1 MKFICA
7 IKFSLV
13 SYLIDV
19 VKRVLNVSIRFASS
33 FPSSFPLTITA
44 SNDWRLNLN
53 AKKILLH
60 QESGENCSDAYECMF
75 ACVSVFVRS
84 FRHVIMLILLNFIS
98 WEIHSRFFACKE
110 RNGTMICAYRDHF
123 QSLDLGREREANH
136 MSLGQAQ
143 KNVCVLI
150 LVMGLADNW

>member
-33 FPSSFPLTITA
+33 FLSSFPLTISA

-110 RNGTMICAYRDHF
+110 RNGTMICAYRDHWN
-123 QSLDLGREREANH
+123 SRLRKRERGEPYVSRSGVKERMCCDLGD
-136 MSLGQAQ
+136 G
-143 KNVCVLI
+143 V
-150 LVMGLADNW
+150 GW